1 MFSQN
6 TPQDDFPDT
15 RTRQAHIVSLIGMA
29 AFLILV
35 MWRGLLPGLLCVC
48 LGFLATRW
56 LSPRIARLWHW
67 RRAENAAPWPKLA
80 GTLVAVFPLLLIALA
95 VPRTRGLI
103 LDAPHQYRE
112 LLDYMANTVLQ
123 LRQKLPPNIAA
134 QLPDGSDDLQ
144 RVIARYLAA
153 QSGVLAHTGRTWLSG
168 LIFAYVGL
176 LTGVLAGIRPAAHN
190 LRPLAAQLHL
200 RARRFGHAFRQ
211 IIVAQFWISLLNT
224 SLTAIF
230 LLAVLPLWHVHL
242 PYTVLLLLLT
252 FVAGLVP
259 IVGNLICN
267 IVLTLVGLSVSLP
280 VALAC
285 LAFLI
290 LIHKAEYFINAKVI
304 GSRTHMGVWE
314 LLAVM
319 FVMEALFGPAGLVA
333 APLFYAYVKKE
344 LQASGWV

>member
-1 MFSQN
+1 
-6 TPQDDFPDT
+6 
-15 RTRQAHIVSLIGMA
+15 MA
-29 AFLILV
+29 AFLVLV

-48 LGFLATRW
+48 LGFLVTRW
-56 LSPRIARLWHW
+56 LSPRLPQLWPW
-67 RRAENAAPWPKLA
+67 RQQGHAASWPKLA
-80 GTLVAVFPLLLIALA
+80 GALVAVFPLLLIALA
-95 VPRTRGLI
+95 IPRTRGLI

-112 LLDYMANTVLQ
+112 LLGYMANTVLE

-134 QLPDGSDDLQ
+134 QLPDGADDLQ
-144 RVIARYLAA
+144 HVIARYLAA

-176 LTGVLAGIRPAAHN
+176 LTGVLAAIRPTVHH
-190 LRPLAAQLHL
+190 LQPLAAQLHL
-200 RARRFGHAFRQ
+200 RARRFGETFRQ
-211 IIVAQFWISLLNT
+211 IVVAQFWISLLNT

-230 LLAVLPLWHVHL
+230 LLAVLPLWGVRL

-252 FVAGLVP
+252 FIAGLIP

-267 IVLTLVGLSVSLP
+267 TVLTLVGLSISLP

-290 LIHKAEYFINAKVI
+290 LIHKAEYFVNAKVI
-304 GSRTHMGVWE
+304 GSRTHIGVWE

-319 FVMEALFGPAGLVA
+319 FVMEALFGPSGLVA
-333 APLFYAYVKKE
+333 APLFYAYAKKE

>member
-1 MFSQN
+1 VS
-6 TPQDDFPDT
+6 DFPDS
-15 RTRQAHIVSLIGMA
+15 RTRQAHLASLIGMA
-29 AFLILV
+29 AFLVLV

-56 LSPRIARLWHW
+56 LSPRLALLWPRRLPG
-67 RRAENAAPWPKLA
+67 RTATWPKLA

-95 VPRTRGLI
+95 IPRTRGLI

-112 LLDYMANTVLQ
+112 LLTYMSNTVLE

-134 QLPDGSDDLQ
+134 QLPDGADDLQ
-144 RVIARYLAA
+144 HVIARYLAA

-176 LTGVLAGIRPAAHN
+176 LTGVLAAIQPTVHS
-190 LRPLAAQLHL
+190 LQPLAAQLHL
-200 RARRFGHAFRQ
+200 RARRFGETFRQ
-211 IIVAQFWISLLNT
+211 IVVAQFWISLLNT
-224 SLTAIF
+224 SLTALF
-230 LLAVLPLWHVHL
+230 LLAVLPLWGVRL

-252 FVAGLVP
+252 FIAGLIP

-267 IVLTLVGLSVSLP
+267 TVLTLVGLSVSLP
-280 VALAC
+280 VAVAC

-290 LIHKAEYFINAKVI
+290 LIHKAEYFVNAKVI
-304 GSRTHMGVWE
+304 GSRTHIGVWE

-319 FVMEALFGPAGLVA
+319 FVMEAVFGPAGLVA
-333 APLFYAYVKKE
+333 APLFYAYAKKE

>member
-1 MFSQN
+1 MV
-6 TPQDDFPDT
+6 TLL
-15 RTRQAHIVSLIGMA
+15 V
-29 AFLILV
+29 LV

-56 LSPRIARLWHW
+56 LSPRLGWLWHW
-67 RRAENAAPWPKLA
+67 RRAKPVAPWPKLA
-80 GTLVAVFPLLLIALA
+80 GTLVAAFPILLIALA
-95 VPRTRGLI
+95 VPRTRGLV

-112 LLDYMANTVLQ
+112 LLAYMAKTVLE

-134 QLPDGSDDLQ
+134 QLPEGSDDLQ
-144 RVIARYLAA
+144 RVIAHYLAA
-153 QSGVLAHTGRTWLSG
+153 QSGVLAHTGRSWLNG

-176 LTGVLAGIRPAAHN
+176 LVGVLAAVRPAVTPVP
-190 LRPLAAQLHL
+190 PLTAQLHL
-200 RARRFGHAFRQ
+200 RARRFGQAFRQ
-211 IIVAQFWISLLNT
+211 IVVAQFWISLFNT

-230 LLAVLPLWHVHL
+230 LLVVLPLWNAHI
-242 PYTVLLLLLT
+242 PYPVPLLLLT

-267 IVLTLVGLSVSLP
+267 TVLTLVGLSVSLP

-285 LAFLI
+285 LVFLI

-304 GSRTHMGVWE
+304 GSRIHMGVWE

-319 FVMEALFGPAGLVA
+319 FVMEAIFGPAGLVA
-333 APLFYAYVKKE
+333 APLFYAYTKKE
-344 LQASGWV
+344 LQAAEWV